1 MTTNSMREAQP
12 PEPMMPEETPPE
24 NAESAAKPVSLE
36 AALNTAMASGRWLVA
51 VWYLADGQIHL
62 YRELDAFPFC
72 DLPSAL
78 RLLTNDFAGIGEV
91 TPQGDHNP

>member
-1 MTTNSMREAQP
+1 MTMNAMSEIQQ
-12 PEPMMPEETPPE
+12 PEPIMPEDTARK
-24 NAESAAKPVSLE
+24 NAESAAKPVNLE

-78 RLLTNDFAGIGEV
+78 RLLTNDFAGIEEV
-91 TPQGDHNP
+91 NPQERGSP

>member
-1 MTTNSMREAQP
+1 MNRLSEVQG
-12 PEPMMPEETPPE
+12 PEPMVPEDTAPE
-24 NAESAAKPVSLE
+24 NGQPAAKPVSLE
-36 AALNTAMASGRWLVA
+36 AALNAAMASGRWLVA

-78 RLLTNDFAGIGEV
+78 RLLTKDFAGIEEV
-91 TPQGDHNP
+91 NPQGDGNP